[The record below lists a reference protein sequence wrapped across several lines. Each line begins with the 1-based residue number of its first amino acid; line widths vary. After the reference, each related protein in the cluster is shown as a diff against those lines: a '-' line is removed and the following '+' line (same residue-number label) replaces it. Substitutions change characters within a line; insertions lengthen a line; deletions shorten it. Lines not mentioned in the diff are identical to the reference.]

1 MTAAVAAS
9 ATVTALIVRKGVHK
23 KISFMLDAL
32 EDGETNFR
40 FSERMRP
47 GRGLNKTLNRI
58 RTIFRKER
66 HQIMEQEKYYGQ
78 MLDNVKTGV
87 IVSAVKGEEV
97 LYCNKRALSLLG
109 FSSLSTLRQL
119 KKISPEVYTAFSW
132 VDEDSPQKAGFFS
145 DKSPC
150 NISIAATRTLMQ
162 GNEVKIITFNDI
174 SGEIEDNEVTSWT
187 RLIRVL
193 THEIMN
199 TVTPIASLS
208 EVLQTCVDDPA
219 KKDDLKAG
227 LETIS
232 TSSRGL
238 VKFVESYRNL
248 TRVANPVKKAF
259 FVRDM
264 AAKVIDLTS
273 AFGAEVTF
281 VEKTEDVLLYADEGQ
296 ISQILVNLVKNA
308 AQAGAR
314 NVGISAEIDS
324 ADSVIVNVSNDGPPI
339 SEPAREEIF
348 IPFFTTKQDGTG
360 IGLSLSRQIMRLH
373 GGTLR
378 LTRSDEKETV
388 FSLIFK

>member
-1 MTAAVAAS
+1 LTTLGFILAMTAAVAAS

-308 AQAGAR
+308 AQAGGAQCRDISRDRLRRLGDCKRIQRRSSHKRTGKRGDLHSFLHDKAGRYRNRPQPFPPDNETAR
-314 NVGISAEIDS
+314 RH
-324 ADSVIVNVSNDGPPI
+324 
-339 SEPAREEIF
+339 PA
-348 IPFFTTKQDGTG
+348 PDALG
-360 IGLSLSRQIMRLH
+360 
-373 GGTLR
+373 
-378 LTRSDEKETV
+378 
-388 FSLIFK
+388 